1 MNKLIL
7 ITTLFLPIIAWAQPS
22 SQVAWT
28 VATINRVKSADPEKG
43 KALAQSCLG
52 CHGQNGISKIPKTP
66 SLAGQSAN
74 YLFKQIRDFS
84 LGDRVN
90 PIMNVL
96 TKDMTEDDAAAI
108 AVWFSQLQANQQNAN
123 GEDLELAATL
133 VKKGD
138 SQRTLPPCEVCHGS
152 DGQGKKIG
160 IPALAGQ
167 RADYTTSSLKAYK
180 SANRNND
187 VYSRMR
193 TISELLSEE
202 EIIQLGLYYQKM
214 Q

>member
-1 MNKLIL
+1 MP
-7 ITTLFLPIIAWAQPS
+7 ITVWAQPS

-28 VATINRVKSADPEKG
+28 VETVNRVKSADPEKG
-43 KALAQSCLG
+43 KALAQSCLA
-52 CHGQNGISKIPKTP
+52 CHGQQGISETPQTP

-74 YLFKQIRDFS
+74 YLYKQIRDFS
-84 LGDRVN
+84 SGDRVN
-90 PIMNVL
+90 TIMNVL
-96 TKDMTEDDAAAI
+96 TRDITQDDAAAI
-108 AVWFSQLQANQQNAN
+108 ALWFSQLPANQQNAN
-123 GEDLELAATL
+123 GEDLKLAAKL
-133 VKKGD
+133 VENGD

-152 DGQGKKIG
+152 DGQGQKIG

-167 RADYTTSSLKAYK
+167 RADYTTSTLKAYK
-180 SANRNND
+180 SGNRNND

-202 EIIQLGLYYQKM
+202 EIIQLGLYYQQM